1 MNHKKYTK
9 KNKRITKQ
17 VYLSNNLNLN
27 KYSFEFTPFETSVGG
42 TLFYLAN
49 HLLYKCRDDLN
60 IYKKKKTGIL
70 KLRI

>member
-27 KYSFEFTPFETSVGG
+27 KYSFEFTPTETSAGG

-49 HLLYKCRDDLN
+49 HLFYKCCDDLN

>member
-27 KYSFEFTPFETSVGG
+27 KYSFEFTPTETSAGG

-49 HLLYKCRDDLN
+49 HLLYKCCDDLN